1 MDEREFERLRAAAK
15 AHGEKLGV
23 SAELQMKD
31 MEASSFNTAGKR
43 ILLRV
48 FRLMPGQRPLE
59 YPEGSGYAPDT
70 RDLQAR
76 LEKDIETAAQKLYAV
91 L

>member
-1 MDEREFERLRAAAK
+1 MDKREFEHLRAAAK

-23 SAELQMKD
+23 SAELQLKD
-31 MEASSFNTAGKR
+31 MGGSSFNPAGKR

-59 YPEGSGYAPDT
+59 YSEGSGYALDT
-70 RDLQAR
+70 PDLQAR
-76 LEKDIETAAQKLYAV
+76 LDKDIETAAQNLYQIP
-91 L
+91 